1 MWKFTN
7 KFGAEK
13 LQNAG
18 YLPIEN
24 IIEDKI
30 LAADTAVITFDNI
43 PQGYAHLHIDAKTTW
58 TVAGDDLMGCRVNGD
73 AGATNHVTQMLNAHA
88 GTPMPGGYSD
98 NMWFPIRKWFRA
110 AWTMDIPDY
119 SRNTLKMFTS
129 KYYTTYADNGP
140 ASADGEFTG
149 VCGGFVIGSVGPIT
163 KLEFL
168 RTGRVF
174 AAGSRIT
181 LYGRSVVPLPSPGSI
196 LPVTYGTS
204 LPASPLTGQE
214 AILVDS
220 LTAPTYQW
228 RFRYNGD
235 STSAY
240 KWEFVGGAPAYSELQ
255 VGENTASTSF
265 TDLATQGP
273 AVPVPRNGDYIVE
286 YGANVTGISG
296 TSTAAIVSLWD
307 SSSGLITNTGVN
319 ASPPAN
325 IYQSVNRI
333 ARLLNLTAGRTIRQ
347 VYSVAF
353 GGGTA
358 QFSQR
363 IIKITPI
370 RVA

>member
-7 KFGAEK
+7 KFGADK
-13 LQNAG
+13 VQGAG

-24 IIEDKI
+24 VIEDKI
-30 LAADTAVITFDNI
+30 LAADTAVVTFDNI
-43 PQGYAHLHIDAKTTW
+43 PQGYSHLHIDAKTSW
-58 TVAGDDLMGCRVNGD
+58 TVGSDDLMGCRVNGD

-168 RTGRVF
+168 RTGKVF

-240 KWEFVGGAPAYSELQ
+240 KWEYVGGTSISVVDLSTMAKANTPTWAD
-255 VGENTASTSF
+255 VGGNTS
-265 TDLATQGP
+265 L
-273 AVPVPRNGDYIVE
+273 AVPRAGIYDCTIHGIMHNTGASAAEVDLGLSIDGVDPGGLDHETVYSGAAGPR
-286 YGANVTGISG
+286 ISG
-296 TSTAAIVSLWD
+296 SWTYYNRNIAANGVVKARFMSQLTSNLSNIKVSC
-307 SSSGLITNTGVN
+307 
-319 ASPPAN
+319 
-325 IYQSVNRI
+325 
-333 ARLLNLTAGRTIRQ
+333 
-347 VYSVAF
+347 
-353 GGGTA
+353 
-358 QFSQR
+358 
-363 IIKITPI
+363 TPK